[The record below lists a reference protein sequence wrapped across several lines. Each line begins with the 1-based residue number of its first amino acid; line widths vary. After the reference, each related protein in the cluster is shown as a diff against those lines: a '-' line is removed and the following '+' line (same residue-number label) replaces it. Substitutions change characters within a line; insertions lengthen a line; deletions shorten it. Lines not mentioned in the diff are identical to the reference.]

1 MVALA
6 VVGCRYSD
14 SDIAPDV
21 AAHAARAAAASVA
34 FIDLGTEALV
44 LAPGTAASL
53 NPVAYDSTGMALTNR
68 PITYVSLNPAVAV
81 VDDRGRV
88 EGMTPGQSSI
98 VLAAGAARD
107 TVGVAVEADGKG
119 AAVVHVFPGQAFQ
132 RMEGWEAHH
141 QSGELDCNPANFA
154 RYQNELFDRAVQELG
169 INRLRLEVRSGME
182 APHLRN
188 PGGNEAQSRAVSFG
202 TPWFSPVN
210 DNEDPSVA
218 DSLGF
223 QFDWFDYNVTSTIL
237 PLRERLSKS
246 GERLILNL
254 TYVDFF
260 RSTPFE
266 QMRDPREYAELLAV
280 TFDHMQKKFGFVPDA
295 VETILEPDN
304 TPWTPEQV
312 GAAIVAAGDRL
323 AAAGFRPQ
331 FLAPSTTNL
340 GAAVRYYDRLH
351 RVPRVNEYVR
361 TLVYH
366 RYSGVSHASLHQLRL
381 RARRDG
387 LGMAMLEHM
396 GGTAEELHEDLTVG
410 QVGAWERFALAYCSQ
425 RVNPDA
431 EGVYYQIALKRGAAP
446 QVVFTNEARLLR
458 HYFLYVREGAQ
469 RIGAASTDPN
479 VAPVAF
485 RNTNGSQVVILR
497 SRRGGPFSVAGLAPG
512 RYAVMWTT
520 SANGRSESQDVEVAT
535 GGRVKATIPDAGLV
549 TIYPH

>member
-1 MVALA
+1 MWCA
-6 VVGCRYSD
+6 GCRYPD
-14 SDIAPDV
+14 SEIAPDV
-21 AAHAARAAAASVA
+21 ARQAARAAASRVA
-34 FIDLGTEALV
+34 FIDHATESLV
-44 LAPGTAASL
+44 LAPRAHATL
-53 NPVAYDSTGMALTNR
+53 NATAYDSTAVPLTDR
-68 PITYVSLNPAVAV
+68 RISFVSLNPAVAT

-88 EGMTPGQSSI
+88 YAKAVGSSRI
-98 VLAAGAARD
+98 ELSVEDARD
-107 TVGVAVEADGKG
+107 TIPISVD
-119 AAVVHVFPGQAFQ
+119 AAEQGTTLVHIFPQQEFQ

-141 QSGELDCNPANFA
+141 QSGELDCNPANFV
-154 RYQNELFDRAVQELG
+154 RYQNELFDRAVDTLG

-210 DNEDPSVA
+210 DNDDPSVA
-218 DSLGF
+218 NPAGF

-237 PLRERLSKS
+237 PLRDRLAKR
-246 GERLILNL
+246 GEHLFVNL

-260 RSTPFE
+260 QSTPFE

-280 TFDHMQKKFGFVPDA
+280 TFDHMQRVFGFVPDA
-295 VETILEPDN
+295 IETILEPDN

-340 GAAVRYYDRLH
+340 GAAVRFYDRLH
-351 RVPRVNEYVR
+351 RVPRVNDYVR

-366 RYSGVSHASLHQLRL
+366 RYSGVSRASLHQLRL
-381 RARRDG
+381 RARRDH

-396 GGTAEELHEDLTVG
+396 GGTAEELHDDLTLGHVG
-410 QVGAWERFALAYCSQ
+410 SWERFALAYCSQ

-431 EGVYYQIALKRGAAP
+431 EGVYFQIALKRGQAP

-458 HYFLYVREGAQ
+458 HYFAFVREGAQ
-469 RIGAASTDPN
+469 RIGAATTDQEIS
-479 VAPVAF
+479 PVAF

-497 SRRGGPFSVAGLAPG
+497 TRRGGSFSVAGLAPG
-512 RYAVMWTT
+512 RYAVLWTT
-520 SANGRSESQDVEVAT
+520 SANGHSESHDAVVAT
-535 GGRVKATIPDAGLV
+535 DGRLKAMIPGAGFV
-549 TIYPH
+549 TIYAH